1 MKSPIISHFQ
11 AKDILAAIQSKKRE
25 VNVSLDL
32 GMTTTPLLITK
43 QDVTFSDGQKL
54 TVKQLQ
60 RTLRH
65 ENKCYFV
72 RENDLEA
79 INIYSNTTDWMR
91 TLYPTKSAPTTLVS
105 GFLMHRI
112 KNTDPLTDTKGKV
125 AALGRIQNGVIL
137 DTSFGIGYTA
147 MELAKAGKVISVD
160 IDPAA
165 FELSKINP
173 WSVPLF
179 SNKNI
184 EVRVGDIE
192 EVVDT
197 FAEGQFTHVLHDPPT
212 FKLAGELY
220 SLAFYDKLYRILKNG
235 GVLFHYI
242 GDPNSELGFGV
253 TKGVIERLKKAGFR
267 NIERKE
273 DAFGV
278 VAFK

>member
-1 MKSPIISHFQ
+1 MIISHFQ
-11 AKDILAAIQSKKRE
+11 AKEILVAMQAKKGGMR
-25 VNVSLDL
+25 VSLDL
-32 GMTTTPLLITK
+32 GLTTTPLLLTK
-43 QDVTFSDGQKL
+43 NDVTFPDGQKL

-72 RENDLEA
+72 VDNDLEA
-79 INIYSNTTDWMR
+79 INIYSETTDWMR
-91 TLYPTKSAPTTLVS
+91 TLYPTKTAPTTLVS

-125 AALGRIQNGVIL
+125 AALGKIQHGIIL

-147 MELAKAGKVISVD
+147 MELAKVGKVISVD

-165 FELSKINP
+165 LELSKINP
-173 WSVPLF
+173 WSSPLF

-197 FAEGQFTHVLHDPPT
+197 FSEGQFSHILHDPPT

-220 SLAFYDKLYRILKNG
+220 SLAFYDKLYRILKSG

-253 TKGVIERLKKAGFR
+253 TKGVVERLKKAGFR

-273 DAFGV
+273 NAFGV
-278 VAFK
+278 ICVK